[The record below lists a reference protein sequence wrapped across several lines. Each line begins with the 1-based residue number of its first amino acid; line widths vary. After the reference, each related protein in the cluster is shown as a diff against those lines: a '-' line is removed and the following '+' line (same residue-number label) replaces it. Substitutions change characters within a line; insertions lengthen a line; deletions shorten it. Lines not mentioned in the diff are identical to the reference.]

1 MRVLR
6 DVLDPVLLPPL
17 IMAISTGLIDLIP
30 GYLLSVSAGFIS
42 SIPLLLFI
50 YPQLLSMRGTIGG
63 IFSGRLSTS
72 LHLGEIKPQFS
83 DNTTVFYTLLSVVS
97 TLYLIAASIITF
109 FSLIFF
115 IFVYSIDFSRMLNIV
130 LHIFSTFSLSQLATI
145 PVSLIIAKVSYTRGW
160 DPDVI
165 TYPFTSSF
173 GDLFITVFYLVVG
186 HLIYV
191 FDLSILAIIFTVPII
206 VLPIVLIRLGMDKRL
221 FYRELGESIV
231 SLFISGLIVTVTGYI
246 MQSFEGYIRSRP
258 YIYFIYPALLTTIG
272 DVGSII
278 GSSSTTGLSMSGD
291 IFHNYRP
298 LIYMSI
304 LVVVIPILFMFYTFL
319 GHMLIVGLTPL
330 VYIEYI
336 GVGLAGFMSTLLISL
351 FSISIAYLTF
361 RRSLDPDHFVIP
373 IESTSAD
380 LLTTFIL
387 YIVLISI

>member
-6 DVLDPVLLPPL
+6 DVVDPVLLPPL

-83 DNTTVFYTLLSVVS
+83 DNTPVFYTLLSVVS

-109 FSLIFF
+109 FSLIFS
-115 IFVYSIDFSRMLNIV
+115 IFVYSIDFSRMLNII
-130 LHIFSTFSLSQLATI
+130 LHIFSTFSLTQLATI
-145 PVSLIIAKVSYTRGW
+145 PVSLIIAKVSYIRGW
-160 DPDVI
+160 DPDVT

-173 GDLFITVFYLVVG
+173 GDLFITVFYLIVG

-191 FDLSILAIIFTVPII
+191 FDLSILALIFAVPII

-221 FYRELGESIV
+221 FYRELGESII
-231 SLFISGLIVTVTGYI
+231 SLFISGLIVTITGYI

-278 GSSSTTGLSMSGD
+278 GSSSTTGLSISG
-291 IFHNYRP
+291 
-298 LIYMSI
+298 
-304 LVVVIPILFMFYTFL
+304 
-319 GHMLIVGLTPL
+319 
-330 VYIEYI
+330 
-336 GVGLAGFMSTLLISL
+336 
-351 FSISIAYLTF
+351 
-361 RRSLDPDHFVIP
+361 
-373 IESTSAD
+373 
-380 LLTTFIL
+380 
-387 YIVLISI
+387 